1 MTLVSNLKQHLHI
14 ITTSLCL
21 LLILI
26 GIFLLQTNQG
36 ATPILFISA
45 FVIGGLPVSQGRS
58 DRIICG

>member
-36 ATPILFISA
+36 ATSVFFILAFI
-45 FVIGGLPVSQGRS
+45 IGGYQSAKEGISELIF
-58 DRIICG
+58 D